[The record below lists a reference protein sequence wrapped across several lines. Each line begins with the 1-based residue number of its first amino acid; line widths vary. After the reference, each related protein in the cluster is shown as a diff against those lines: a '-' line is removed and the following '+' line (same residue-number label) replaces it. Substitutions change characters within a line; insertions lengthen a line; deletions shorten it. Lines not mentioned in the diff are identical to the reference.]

1 MPQRTVRRQRPG
13 QRPNP
18 LLFRVAFARAR
29 PCYCYGC
36 IVLTADEKAY
46 ERRVFRLARA
56 WAKMLRIEAKA
67 RNAA

>member
-1 MPQRTVRRQRPG
+1 MPQHTIRRQRPR

-18 LLFRVAFARAR
+18 FLFRVAFARTR

-36 IVLTADEKAY
+36 IVLTAEEKAY

-56 WAKMLRIEAKA
+56 WAKMLRAE
-67 RNAA
+67 N